1 MKTSDEHTSTIWN
14 IDPLDSTVGFGIRH
28 FMVATVRGVFRE
40 VSGTVRYDPA
50 LPEATEIRVEIPTAS
65 IDTRVPDRDAHLRAA
80 DIFDVATYPT
90 MTFRSKRARVA
101 GAHGLEVLGDLTL
114 LGTTRE
120 VALTVAGISGTEQD
134 HRGKT
139 RRGASATAKIKRSDF
154 GLRYN
159 FALEA
164 GGLAI
169 GDEVSINLDV
179 SLIVSTKGREP
190 SGSVDSHD
198 LNR

>member
-1 MKTSDEHTSTIWN
+1 MKTSNDATNTIWT

-40 VSGTVRYDPA
+40 ISGTIRYDPDH
-50 LPEATEIRVEIPTAS
+50 PEATEMRVEIPTAS

-80 DIFDVATYPT
+80 DIFDTATYPT
-90 MTFRSKRARVA
+90 MTFRSRRARFA
-101 GAHGLEVLGDLTL
+101 APHGLEVLGALTL
-114 LGTTRE
+114 HGTTRD
-120 VALTVAGISGTEQD
+120 VTLTVAEISGTGQD
-134 HRGKT
+134 HRGRT

-154 GLRYN
+154 GLKYN

-169 GDEVSINLDV
+169 GDEVSITIDV
-179 SLIVSTKGREP
+179 SLFQDAAI
-190 SGSVDSHD
+190 
-198 LNR
+198 